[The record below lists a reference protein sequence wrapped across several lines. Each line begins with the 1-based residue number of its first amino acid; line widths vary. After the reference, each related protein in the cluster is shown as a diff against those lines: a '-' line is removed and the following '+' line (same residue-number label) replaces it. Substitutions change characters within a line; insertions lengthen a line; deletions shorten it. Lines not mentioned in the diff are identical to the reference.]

1 VSEPNPTRANALIL
15 VVLVVGNLLL
25 MAGSVRRESGASL
38 LEERIGSAS
47 QPVVGAAE
55 KVGGSVRGVT
65 SWLHETRVAR
75 SENVR
80 LRAEVERLQAELG
93 RTREQSLENDRL
105 RRLLGMRVG
114 LAPRSVGASV
124 VTFGVSG
131 QSRVLVLDQGAE
143 AGVRPDQAV
152 VAWGGAVGRVVASGN
167 RVSKVRLLT
176 DPNSGVAG
184 VVQRSRVEGMV
195 LGTGKDTV
203 EMAYVPKYADVVV
216 GDRVVTSG
224 LDGVFPRGFGIGTVA
239 VVEEPS
245 GASKKIEIVPEVR
258 FGALE
263 EVLVLIEP
271 VGGGMLAPP
280 ETAEAP

>member
-1 VSEPNPTRANALIL
+1 VAEPNPTRANALIL

-38 LEERIGSAS
+38 LEERLGSAS

-55 KVGGSVRGVT
+55 KVGGSLRGLT
-65 SWLHETRVAR
+65 SWIHETRVAR
-75 SENVR
+75 SENAK
-80 LRAEVERLQAELG
+80 LRAEVERLEADLG
-93 RTREQSLENDRL
+93 RAREQSLENERL
-105 RRLLGMRVG
+105 RRLLGMRTG
-114 LAPRSVGASV
+114 LAPKSVGGSV
-124 VTFGVSG
+124 ITSSVSG
-131 QSRVLVLDQGAE
+131 QSRVLVLDQGTE

-152 VAWGGAVGRVVASGN
+152 VAWGGAVGRVVASGS

-184 VVQRSRVEGMV
+184 VVQRTRVEGMV

-224 LDGVFPRGFGIGTVA
+224 LDGVFPRGFTIGTVA
-239 VVEEPS
+239 VVGEPT

-263 EVLVLIEP
+263 EVLVLLEP

-280 ETAEAP
+280 ETGDAP